1 MVRVRYKDS
10 LRGTLRPTDLKENTR
25 MSLSEKLLD
34 FKGAISTSAINAP
47 DEYPEWSYITYES
60 NMADIKELWVYIH
73 PQIKKNIE
81 QVEFVDEKLNDM
93 FMAFD
98 QGDKEGG
105 QQAAWDIYN
114 SEVEKLR

>member
-1 MVRVRYKDS
+1 
-10 LRGTLRPTDLKENTR
+10 